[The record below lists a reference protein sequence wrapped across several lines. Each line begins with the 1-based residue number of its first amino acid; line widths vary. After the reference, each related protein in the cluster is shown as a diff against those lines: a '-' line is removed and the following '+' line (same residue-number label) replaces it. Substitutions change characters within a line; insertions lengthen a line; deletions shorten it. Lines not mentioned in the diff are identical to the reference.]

1 MARNKE
7 AANRGG
13 LLLLVRVKLG
23 LIGNC
28 VSDQFIEPIDR
39 QLIGD
44 GGCESPVLLELV
56 VEFDAFFTHDSHR
69 ICAN

>member
-44 GGCESPVLLELV
+44 GRCESPVLL
-56 VEFDAFFTHDSHR
+56 
-69 ICAN
+69 